1 MGQEIERR
9 FLVNADAWRQGAQ
22 GQVLKQGY
30 VSVEPARTVRVR
42 IAGDQAWLTLK
53 GQQTALTRLEF
64 EYPIPV
70 ADAEQMLASP
80 MCPMVIEKV
89 RYRIP
94 AGQGLVWEVDEFDG
108 ANAGLVLAEIELPD
122 EQTRFDCPPWLGAEV
137 SYDSR
142 YTNAY
147 LSQNSFGGWSE
158 AQRNLVLEDMKS

>member
-9 FLVNADAWRQGAQ
+9 FRVRDASWREGAV
-22 GQVLKQGY
+22 GRVLKQGY

-42 IAGDQAWLTLK
+42 IAGDEAWLTLK

-70 ADAEQMLASP
+70 ADAEQMLASA

-94 AGQGLVWEVDEFDG
+94 AGDGLFWEVDEFDG
-108 ANAGLVLAEIELPD
+108 ANAGLVLAEIEMPD
-122 EQTRFDCPPWLGAEV
+122 EQTAFHCPEWLGAEV
-137 SYDSR
+137 SFDSR
-142 YTNAY
+142 YTNAF
-147 LSQNSFGGWSE
+147 LSQHSYGSWSE
-158 AQRNLVLEDMKS
+158 EQRNLVLEDMK